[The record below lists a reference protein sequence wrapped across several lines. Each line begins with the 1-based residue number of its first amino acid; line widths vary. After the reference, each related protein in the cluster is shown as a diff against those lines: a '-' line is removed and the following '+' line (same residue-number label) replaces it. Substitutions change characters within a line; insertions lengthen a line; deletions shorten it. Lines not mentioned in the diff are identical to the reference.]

1 MDGRKGLAVDVLM
14 RIDGLKAS
22 PQHML
27 QCVNK
32 GWVIMIE
39 LVSEFLG
46 DYSRWKKTITMEGG
60 ITMKGGNSDLLSKR
74 PFHPLYCCAS
84 DAKVVI

>member
-46 DYSRWKKTITMEGG
+46 DYSRWKKTI
-60 ITMKGGNSDLLSKR
+60 K
-74 PFHPLYCCAS
+74 Y
-84 DAKVVI
+84 